1 MAGGR
6 DDSAQGRDS
15 AMTGAPS
22 AAGSPPSSRTAA
34 PPARPPDPRTPLPP
48 GPRGGPGWRVAPA
61 PDGRGGE
68 RHPRPPMVPFPLGRF
83 LAVLAALLALNFVLA
98 NALTAP
104 APRVRVPYSP
114 FFLQQLERG
123 NVRAISAQGEAL
135 KGELKH
141 PVRARIEGERVT
153 VERFET
159 TVPAFADRRQLY
171 DLLVERRVTINA
183 RPPGE
188 RSLLETLLLG
198 FGPTLLLVGFFLWL
212 ARRAAAQGPGGMLG
226 QFGRARARRFD
237 PSQQHVTFN
246 DVAGIDEAKEELS
259 EIVDFLRDPDKYRR
273 LGARIPRGVLLSG
286 PPGTGKTLLARAVA
300 GEAGVPFFSIS
311 ASEFIEAIV
320 GVGASRVRDLFAQAK
335 EAAPAIIFI
344 DEIDAIGRSRAQAGT
359 LGAHDEREQTL
370 NQILTEMDGFD
381 PAQGVIVLAATN
393 RPEVLDPALLRPG
406 RFDRR
411 IVIQPPDSAGRRK
424 ILAVHTRSV
433 PLADDVDLDEL
444 AQRTPG
450 MVGADLA
457 NLVNEAALLAARRGH
472 AAVTQADFDAALEKI
487 VLGAER
493 KMVLSEQDRRRVAYH
508 EAGHALVAMLTPG
521 ADPLRKVSIIPRG
534 RALGITFAA
543 PEDDRFNYTRSELI
557 AKIAVTLGGR
567 AAEEV
572 VFGDVSTGAEQDIEQ
587 VTELARRM
595 VGRWGMGERVG
606 LVAVLP
612 RDGQGPVPFA
622 ADAPADATRR
632 LLDEEVRR
640 LVEERYRAV
649 RDLLERER
657 DRLER
662 LARALLERETLE
674 ADEARRAAGLVE
686 GTQAS
691 ASVEVGKGEA

>member
-1 MAGGR
+1 MSEDR
-6 DDSAQGRDS
+6 
-15 AMTGAPS
+15 
-22 AAGSPPSSRTAA
+22 SRTVDEPRAPEMAKVRGEPVA
-34 PPARPPDPRTPLPP
+34 PPRAPDPRTPLPP
-48 GPRGGPGWRVAPA
+48 GPREGPGWRVAPA
-61 PDGRGGE
+61 PDGRGAGD
-68 RHPRPPMVPFPLGRF
+68 RPDRPPMVPLPLGRF
-83 LAVLAALLALNFVLA
+83 LLILAALLALNFALA

-114 FFLQQLERG
+114 FFLDQLERG
-123 NVRAISAQGEAL
+123 NVAEISAQGESL
-135 KGELKH
+135 KGELRRPATVRIDGE
-141 PVRARIEGERVT
+141 PVR

-159 TVPAFADRRQLY
+159 TVPEFADRRQLFE
-171 DLLVERRVTINA
+171 LLLRRKVVISA

-188 RSLLETLLLG
+188 RSLVETLVLG

-212 ARRAAAQGPGGMLG
+212 ARRAAMQGPGGVLG

-237 PSQQHVTFN
+237 PSQQHVTFE
-246 DVAGIDEAKEELS
+246 DVAGIDEAKEELR
-259 EIVDFLRDPDKYRR
+259 EIVDFLREPDKYRR
-273 LGARIPRGVLLSG
+273 LGARIPRGVLLAG

-344 DEIDAIGRSRAQAGT
+344 DEIDAIGRSRSQVGT

-411 IVIQPPDSAGRRK
+411 IYIQPPDSAGRRK

-457 NLVNEAALLAARRGH
+457 NLVNEAALIAARRGRS
-472 AAVTQADFDAALEKI
+472 AVTQADFEAALEKI

-493 KMVLSEQDRRRVAYH
+493 KMVLSEEDRRRVAYH
-508 EAGHALVAMLTPG
+508 EAGHALVAMLTPD

-543 PEDDRFNYTRSELI
+543 PEDDRFNYTRKELL

-595 VGRWGMGERVG
+595 VGRWGMSERVG
-606 LVAVLP
+606 LIAVLP
-612 RDGQGPVPFA
+612 RDGQGSFLPGQE
-622 ADAPADATRR
+622 PASEATREV
-632 LLDEEVRR
+632 LDEEVRR
-640 LVEERYRAV
+640 LVEERYQQV
-649 RDLLERER
+649 RSLLERER
-657 DRLER
+657 ERLER
-662 LARALLERETLE
+662 LAEALLERETLD
-674 ADEARRAAGLVE
+674 ADEAHRVVGLEPRARERAVAPA
-686 GTQAS
+686 T
-691 ASVEVGKGEA
+691 